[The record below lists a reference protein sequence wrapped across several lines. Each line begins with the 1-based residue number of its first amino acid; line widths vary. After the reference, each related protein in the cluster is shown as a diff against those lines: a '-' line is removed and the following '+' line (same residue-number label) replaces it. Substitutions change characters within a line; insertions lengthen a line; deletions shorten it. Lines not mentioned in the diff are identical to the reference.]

1 MREKNIEFFEDNK
14 EDGLKLDHLVN
25 IEALLASHN
34 IIRDLF
40 GVSQLTTLVE
50 LNLNFNQISDIT

>member
-1 MREKNIEFFEDNK
+1 MREKEVEWFEDNK
-14 EDGLKLDHLVN
+14 EDGLRLEDLVN

-34 IIRDLF
+34 LIKELF
-40 GVSQLTTLVE
+40 GISQLTTLVE

>member
-1 MREKNIEFFEDNK
+1 MREKEIEWFEDNK
-14 EDGLKLDHLVN
+14 EDGFDIEKLVN

-34 IIRDLF
+34 LIKDLF
-40 GVSQLTTLVE
+40 GISQLTTLVE